1 MTTIIKEKGNQE
13 KYLSYKFAHSQIK
26 RAIEND
32 FPIEAIGIEESIIS
46 DRIISFLSGI
56 GSIKKGCQDWPKF
69 NTLIDK
75 LGKEIRHGNA
85 DFDIKNI
92 DSLHKWRKK
101 RNTVIHGIAKSDP
114 GKETNL
120 EEFKSISMETAK
132 EGKLLVGRI
141 QKWHKQELRK
151 FLRTTK

>member
-1 MTTIIKEKGNQE
+1 MTTKIKKKGNQK

-26 RAIEND
+26 RAIENE

-46 DRIISFLSGI
+46 DRIFSFLSGI
-56 GSIKKGCQDWPKF
+56 GSIKKGNQKWPNF
-69 NTLIDK
+69 NKLIDK
-75 LGKEIRHGNA
+75 LGEEIRNGNA
-85 DFDIKNI
+85 ELDFKNI
-92 DSLHKWRKK
+92 DLLHDWRKK
-101 RNTVIHGIAKSDP
+101 RNTVIHGIAKSSP

-120 EEFKSISMETAK
+120 EEFKSISMEAAK

-151 FLRTTK
+151 FSRTAE